1 MKLASRISLAAFLG
15 LSLVPPLGALLPGT
29 FSLRPLYAGL
39 LALAA
44 ALSVLFCR
52 LRPPK
57 KSAAL
62 LTALPLLSLWDGLA
76 LLGDCPGLTSGTAIL
91 LSVAAAVYLA
101 LRFGRPL
108 PLKAVTMSLFLLL
121 LFPALLFALPGL
133 FPFGRDTVVHTLPS
147 PDGAREAHVIASS
160 QGALGGDT
168 LVVLQDAG
176 GIDAGLFTLRP
187 RARTVYLGEWGE
199 FDTLALSWADDT
211 RLLIDGVPYS

>member
-15 LSLVPPLGALLPGT
+15 LSLLPPLGALLPGT

-147 PDGAREAHVIASS
+147 PDGTQTAQVIASS
-160 QGALGGDT
+160 DGALGGDT
-168 LVVLQDAG
+168 FVILQESGGVNAG
-176 GIDAGLFTLRP
+176 FFSIRP
-187 RARTVYLGEWGE
+187 QPRLIYQGEWGE
-199 FDTLALSWADDT
+199 FEMMTLSWADDT
-211 RLLIDGVPYS
+211 HLLINGTSYS